1 MLTNGRRE
9 YQIDIY
15 SLSNDLHEYDFEIND
30 ILLSTPVNSILE
42 RGKGTCHIKL
52 QKSETMITLH
62 FSIDA
67 KVELTCDRS
76 LDKFQHPI
84 TLEEDVMVKFGE
96 EEKVLNEEVFVIRKD
111 SPSIFVD
118 EIIYEFISLAV
129 PMKKL
134 HPRYEGVESPDLVY
148 SSPAEEVKNDEEVD
162 PRWEA
167 LKKLKENKN

>member
-67 KVELTCDRS
+67 KIELTCDRS

-84 TLEEDVMVKFGE
+84 ELEEDVMVKFGE
-96 EEKVLNEEVFVIRKD
+96 EEKVLKLCRNFLI
-111 SPSIFVD
+111 IFQ
-118 EIIYEFISLAV
+118 
-129 PMKKL
+129 
-134 HPRYEGVESPDLVY
+134 
-148 SSPAEEVKNDEEVD
+148 
-162 PRWEA
+162 W
-167 LKKLKENKN
+167 